1 MKPYRVAAPTVEP
14 VSLDELKAAARVD
27 FDDDDLILQSYLDA
41 AVGYLDG
48 WSGIMGR
55 ALINQIWGVSISTW
69 PMQAIPL
76 RFADV
81 SSATVTYYDRD
92 DVRQMLPSDAF
103 EVVHRET
110 GDLLYFRRSFTRPA
124 VNDDRLAAV
133 EVEFTTGY
141 GDTPADVP
149 APIRT
154 AILLLACHLYEN
166 REATSTADNMQKLP
180 LAVDALITPH
190 RRVLF

>member
-1 MKPYRVAAPTVEP
+1 MKPYRVALPSVPP

-27 FDDDDLILQSYLDA
+27 FDDDNVILQSYLDA
-41 AVGYLDG
+41 AIGYLDG
-48 WSGIMGR
+48 WSGILGR
-55 ALINQIWGVSISTW
+55 ALINQGWGVAVSAW

-92 DVRQMLPSDAF
+92 DTKQTLPANAY
-103 EVVHRET
+103 EIVHRET
-110 GDLLYFRRSFTRPA
+110 GDLLYFRGSFTRPA
-124 VNDDRLAAV
+124 LNSERIAAV
-133 EVEFTTGY
+133 EVEFITGY
-141 GDTPADVP
+141 GDAPKDVP

-166 REATSTADNMQKLP
+166 REATSTADSMQKLP